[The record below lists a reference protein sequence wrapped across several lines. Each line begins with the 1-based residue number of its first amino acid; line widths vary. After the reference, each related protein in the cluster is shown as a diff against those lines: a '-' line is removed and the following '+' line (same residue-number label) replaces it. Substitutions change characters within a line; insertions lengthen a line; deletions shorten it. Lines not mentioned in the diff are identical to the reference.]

1 MSINTSN
8 AGRPRWRN
16 PQMLV
21 MLITGGPRL
30 DQRRSVMI
38 RMISDDLK
46 WVWVFPDL
54 GRGRGWA
61 YRSVDEA
68 EIEDSSTTV
77 QCCAKTEPDDL
88 ECRTSI
94 WKKKVP
100 QTDLSKDQV
109 VISGRSSKVR
119 PPGQNLMRSG
129 WRSTN
134 LDGCDEIYLTKIAR
148 GRSGWKQP
156 QKVL

>member
-21 MLITGGPRL
+21 MLITGGPHL

-68 EIEDSSTTV
+68 EIEDSSTTM
-77 QCCAKTEPDDL
+77 QCCVDQRRATLIRDIPRIEKRRTEALEFSQNEEGRRSPRTRALIPWHSMTFRTLCQKEREIEFCEILTFDDL
-88 ECRTSI
+88 SS
-94 WKKKVP
+94 W
-100 QTDLSKDQV
+100 
-109 VISGRSSKVR
+109 IS
-119 PPGQNLMRSG
+119 
-129 WRSTN
+129 
-134 LDGCDEIYLTKIAR
+134 
-148 GRSGWKQP
+148 
-156 QKVL
+156 VL